1 MEQHDDAMLGA
12 REKRS
17 SSSSRERGDRLMT
30 NRTGSSET
38 LGNESF
44 SESGT
49 ALGLSSRSESPRS
62 RRRKKQQKAELIG
75 LREIYTLEFKKG
87 DNPRKFIMHLP
98 VEIKPG
104 ELIENI
110 GGESMSVRIP
120 DDITPGEKVILV
132 ASYPNKDEI
141 ASTEKQ
147 HTVCNDLS
155 CASPVQCKQS

>member
-1 MEQHDDAMLGA
+1 MEKQDEMASE
-12 REKRS
+12 RRRRS
-17 SSSSRERGDRLMT
+17 SGSGGSSVERDDRLMA
-30 NRTGSSET
+30 RTGSSENGDT
-38 LGNESF
+38 Y

-49 ALGLSSRSESPRS
+49 AMGLSTRSESPRS
-62 RRRKKQQKAELIG
+62 RRRKKQQKAELVG

-110 GGESMSVRIP
+110 GGEHMSVRIP

-141 ASTEKQ
+141 ASTQQQ